1 MMLQNNNKHLQNPD
15 ARVFHHPRKFC
26 IKRFR
31 NAVLNIKQNPLK
43 LFVIFLILVR
53 WFLNLLL
60 KSGVEVIVFISLSV
74 KLLLRRGPPEDI
86 SNFLNFRFH
95 KVCFAM
101 LCCVMV
107 MYYLKLIVKRNRYF
121 IIQINSN
128 HQLYYVVNIDFCHES
143 TTVDIILMIQM
154 KKIFELY
161 NTPRFFNSLFSK
173 IFKWSVQE
181 KCSSTK
187 TPRYFIE
194 HDLLS

>member
-1 MMLQNNNKHLQNPD
+1 MLNNLKRRLWKTKGFITKDLIISKMIFRMLWTLCHMMLQNNNKHLQNPD

-31 NAVLNIKQNPLK
+31 DAVLNIKQNPLK

-128 HQLYYVVNIDFCHES
+128 H
-143 TTVDIILMIQM
+143 
-154 KKIFELY
+154 
-161 NTPRFFNSLFSK
+161 
-173 IFKWSVQE
+173 
-181 KCSSTK
+181 
-187 TPRYFIE
+187 
-194 HDLLS
+194 